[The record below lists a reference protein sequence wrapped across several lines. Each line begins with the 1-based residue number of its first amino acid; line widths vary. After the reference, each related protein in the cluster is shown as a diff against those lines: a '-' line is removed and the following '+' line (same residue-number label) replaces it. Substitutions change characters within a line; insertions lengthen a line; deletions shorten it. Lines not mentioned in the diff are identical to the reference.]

1 MATLKDVARETGLTV
16 STVSRVLNDR
26 GYISKETRQK
36 VYDAMKKLNYRPNEV
51 ARSLSKKTSNTIGV
65 IVPHIKHPYFT
76 DLISRLESQAYQR
89 GYKIILC
96 NSQEKEEKER
106 EYLEMCTSN
115 RVAGIILCSGTVA
128 VEEFAGSNIPLITL
142 ERYLENGT
150 ASVECDNRQGGRL
163 AAQKLVDCGCKHLLH
178 ISGVQENAM
187 PADQRGVGFDEVCE
201 KEGISHKTMATS
213 RSQYDQLEYHELI
226 EGILRENPETDGI
239 FASSDLIAAQILQVC
254 WKMGIHVPEQI
265 QLVGFDDVSVA
276 SLTTPQ
282 ITTIHQPIRE
292 MAEMAMNLLQDAVD
306 GKVVP
311 KRSILPV
318 SLVERETTG
327 YCSL

>member
-1 MATLKDVARETGLTV
+1 MATLKDVAQETGLTV
-16 STVSRVLNDR
+16 STVSRVLNNR
-26 GYISKETRQK
+26 GYISVETRKK
-36 VYDAMKKLNYRPNEV
+36 VYAAMKKLNYHPNEV
-51 ARSLSKKTSNTIGV
+51 ARSLSKKATNTIGV
-65 IVPHIKHPYFT
+65 IVPHIKHPYFAE
-76 DLISRLESQAYQR
+76 LISRLEKQAYKK
-89 GYKIILC
+89 GYKMILC

-150 ASVECDNRQGGRL
+150 AAVECDNRQGGRL
-163 AAQKLVDCGCKHLLH
+163 AAQKLIDCGCKKLIHF
-178 ISGVQENAM
+178 SGVQENAM
-187 PADQRGVGFDEVCE
+187 PADQRAVGFSEVCE
-201 KEGISHKTMATS
+201 NKGISCKSVATS
-213 RSQYDQLEYHELI
+213 MLQYNDLEYHEYI
-226 EGILRENPETDGI
+226 EKILKENPDTDGI

-254 WKMGIHVPEQI
+254 WKMGIHVPGQI
-265 QLVGFDDVSVA
+265 QLVGFDDVNIA

-282 ITTIHQPIRE
+282 ITTIHQPIQE
-292 MAEMAMNLLQDAVD
+292 MAEMALNLLQDAAE

-318 SLVERETTG
+318 NLVERETTRI
-327 YCSL
+327 